1 MATKVNLMK
10 LLQEARGLAQ
20 ITNRRPSA
28 RVVGPVVLPVRP
40 IGGRMARPKRTVR
53 IIMHDPP
60 DIPHPV
66 KIIHLRSKPLPA
78 AAAAA
83 L

>member
-20 ITNRRPSA
+20 ITNRRPSTRTA
-28 RVVGPVVLPVRP
+28 EPALLPVRSAASRAP
-40 IGGRMARPKRTVR
+40 KPKRTLR
-53 IIMHDPP
+53 IVMQNPP

-66 KIIHLRSKPLPA
+66 KITHRPCQPAPA
-78 AAAAA
+78 AMATA